1 MTLSLKKPRPAPI
14 PITWN
19 NVAIEE
25 NTEFSILG
33 VTIVNDMTWGSHI
46 LKLISKAS
54 KRLYVLR
61 KYRDILPRK
70 ALETIYIS
78 MIRPI
83 LEYGDVL
90 YNSMPLST
98 GRLLENIQR
107 QAAIICSGAYRH
119 TSYEKLLLELGW
131 EALSTRRQNHKLII
145 FYKIF
150 HHIYPNYLYNCL
162 HLRPTNPYN
171 LRQQNPI
178 IPRYSRLTISSNS
191 FFPSTTRKWNILPQ
205 STQHAISTTVFKSL
219 IRGKFTK
226 NPYNTLCTGKY
237 GRWLAR
243 LRMNLSALNSHRYN
257 YNFISSPTCPYC
269 QTGSETSLH
278 YFFIC
283 PAHRLAR
290 TTLII
295 QLQNELGLDTQN
307 LHKLL
312 ETILFGK
319 HINP

>member
-1 MTLSLKKPRPAPI
+1 MTTGLLSDVHQYADDTSLLITVNDPLSALHIINHDLVILQKWADQWRVTFNPSKTNFMTLSLKKPRQAPI

-119 TSYEKLLLELGW
+119 TSYEKLLSELGW
-131 EALSTRRQNHKLII
+131 ESLSTRRQNHKLII

-150 HHIYPNYLYNCL
+150 HHIYPNYLYNC
-162 HLRPTNPYN
+162 
-171 LRQQNPI
+171 
-178 IPRYSRLTISSNS
+178 
-191 FFPSTTRKWNILPQ
+191 
-205 STQHAISTTVFKSL
+205 
-219 IRGKFTK
+219 
-226 NPYNTLCTGKY
+226 
-237 GRWLAR
+237 
-243 LRMNLSALNSHRYN
+243 
-257 YNFISSPTCPYC
+257 
-269 QTGSETSLH
+269 
-278 YFFIC
+278 
-283 PAHRLAR
+283 
-290 TTLII
+290 
-295 QLQNELGLDTQN
+295 
-307 LHKLL
+307 
-312 ETILFGK
+312 
-319 HINP
+319 